1 MNMKKIIYILLTIT
15 LFTSC
20 LYEAMYFLTDKDLEW
35 MTPYEKGDT
44 ILFQSSN
51 GMDTMTIDEITL
63 YNDDNPWRENE
74 GTSVYMGNSAFKYTI
89 RHHRETIDGKFLI
102 VKEDSSRLSISLRL
116 NRRHLPLLYEKELQ
130 LCCRSIEGEIY
141 DDIIEVDDSNSEL
154 YTREKLNTEYFIWSK
169 SKGLLQY
176 KYLNGEVYTFYK
188 KIAYKRKD

>member
-1 MNMKKIIYILLTIT
+1 MNMKKIIYILLTLT

-35 MTPYEKGDT
+35 MAPYEKGDT

-74 GTSVYMGNSAFKYTI
+74 GTSVFNGNSTVKYTI
-89 RHHRETIDGKFLI
+89 LHSGEVVDGVFSIYKKDSIKLCVHLDFNWRRFGIDD
-102 VKEDSSRLSISLRL
+102 ER
-116 NRRHLPLLYEKELQ
+116 ELQ
-130 LCCRSIEGEIY
+130 FCSMNVAGAQY
-141 DDIIEVDDSNSEL
+141 DDAIRIGDSNSVL
-154 YTREKLNTEYFIWSK
+154 YGKSPNNAEYLYWSK

-188 KIAYKRKD
+188 KLPDRK